1 VQFSKL
7 IPQEDGLKRKIAAV
21 AVAAAALTAA
31 ACSSSSSS
39 TPAGSSGSQGLL
51 STSGAGKTITVWI
64 MTDAQKGW
72 AQVVANANKEFTAA
86 TGAKVNVVY
95 QNWTG
100 YIAKYTSA
108 LAGSTGVPDVIEI
121 GDTDTTTFA
130 ATGALTDL
138 TSAKAQFDNSS
149 TWLSGLEQSSTYNGK
164 LYAVPY
170 YAGDRIVIYRKDLWT
185 AAGIT
190 GAPTTF
196 ADLTADLD
204 KLNAKYGS
212 NPNFSA
218 MLTPGED
225 WYTAMSFVYGA
236 GGSIAT
242 QSGGK
247 WSGNLESAQSQTGLQ
262 KWATLATKYS
272 KGVTTVNEANQ
283 DQLASVGNNVA
294 SIYGAGWEAGSITSA
309 TGSQVTADKLG
320 YFQMPESAAFAG
332 GSDLAVPAKAANAGL
347 GAEWIKFYTNNE
359 QMTTL
364 AKAGAIPNTTSLLAT
379 FESGGDADAAMGPA
393 VQNGSWVTP
402 ASTNWANVEAQHVLE
417 NMLQS
422 IATGKATTAA
432 AAATA
437 DQQINQILNAS

>member
-1 VQFSKL
+1 
-7 IPQEDGLKRKIAAV
+7 LKRKIAAA
-21 AVAAAALTAA
+21 AVAAVALGAA
-31 ACSSSSSS
+31 ACSSSSN
-39 TPAGSSGSQGLL
+39 TPSGSGSSAPASLL
-51 STSGAGKTITVWI
+51 STNGAGKTITVWI
-64 MTDAQKGW
+64 MSDAQKGW
-72 AQVVANANKEFTAA
+72 PQVVSAANSQFTAA

-130 ATGALTDL
+130 ATGALEDITG
-138 TSAKAQFDNSS
+138 AKSQFENSG
-149 TWLSGLEQSSTYNGK
+149 TWLTGLEQSSTYNGK

-190 GAPTTF
+190 GTPTTF

-218 MLTPGED
+218 MLSPGED

-236 GGSIAT
+236 GGNIAT
-242 QSGGK
+242 QAGGK
-247 WSGNLESAQSQTGLQ
+247 WTGNLESAQAQKGLAN
-262 KWATLATKYS
+262 WATLATKYS

-283 DQLASVGNNVA
+283 DALAAVGSNVG

-309 TGSQVTADKLG
+309 TGSSVTADKLG
-320 YFQMPESAAFAG
+320 FFQMPESAAFAG
-332 GSDLAVPAKAANAGL
+332 GSDLAVPTKAANAGL
-347 GAEWIKFYTNNE
+347 GAEWIKFYTSNA
-359 QMTTL
+359 QMTSL
-364 AKAGAIPNTTSLLAT
+364 AKAGAIPNSTSLLST
-379 FESGGDADAAMGPA
+379 FEAGGPADAAMGPA

-402 ASTNWANVEAQHVLE
+402 ASTNWGNVEAQHVLE

-422 IATGKATTAA
+422 IATGKSTTAA

-437 DQQINQILNAS
+437 DQQLNQILNAS

>member
-1 VQFSKL
+1 
-7 IPQEDGLKRKIAAV
+7 LKRKIAAA
-21 AVAAAALTAA
+21 AVAAVALGAA
-31 ACSSSSSS
+31 ACSSSSN
-39 TPAGSSGSQGLL
+39 TPSGSGSSAPASLL
-51 STSGAGKTITVWI
+51 STNGAGKTLTVWI
-64 MTDAQKGW
+64 MSDAQKGW
-72 AQVVANANKEFTAA
+72 PQVVSAANSQFTAA

-100 YIAKYTSA
+100 YITKYTSA
-108 LAGSTGVPDVIEI
+108 LAGSSGVPDVIEV
-121 GDTDTTTFA
+121 GDTDLTTFA
-130 ATGALTDL
+130 ATGALEDL
-138 TSAKAQFDNSS
+138 TAAKGQFENSG

-164 LYAVPY
+164 LFAVPY

-190 GAPTTF
+190 GTPATF

-212 NPNFSA
+212 NANFSA
-218 MLTPGED
+218 MLSPGED

-236 GGSIAT
+236 GGTIAT

-247 WSGNLESAQSQTGLQ
+247 WTGTLESAEAQKGLTN
-262 KWATLATKYS
+262 WATLATKYS

-283 DQLASVGNNVA
+283 DALAAVGDSVA
-294 SIYGAGWEAGSITSA
+294 SIYGAGWEAGSVTSA
-309 TGSQVTADKLG
+309 KGSTVTADKLG

-332 GSDLAVPAKAANAGL
+332 GSDLAVPTKSANAGL
-347 GAEWIKFYTNNE
+347 GAEWIKFYTNNQ

-364 AKAGAIPNTTSLLAT
+364 AKAGAIPNTTSLLST
-379 FESGGDADAAMGPA
+379 FEAGGDADAAMGPA

-402 ASTNWANVEAQHVLE
+402 ASTNWGNVEAQHVLE

-422 IATGKATTAA
+422 IATGKATTSA

-437 DQQINQILNAS
+437 DQQLNQILNAS

>member
-1 VQFSKL
+1 
-7 IPQEDGLKRKIAAV
+7 LKRKIAAA
-21 AVAAAALTAA
+21 AVAAVALGAA
-31 ACSSSSSS
+31 ACSSSSN
-39 TPAGSSGSQGLL
+39 TPSGSGSSAPASLL
-51 STSGAGKTITVWI
+51 STNGAGKTITVWI
-64 MTDAQKGW
+64 MSDAQKGW
-72 AQVVANANKEFTAA
+72 PQVVSAANSQFTAA

-130 ATGALTDL
+130 ATGALEDITG
-138 TSAKAQFDNSS
+138 AKSQFENSG
-149 TWLSGLEQSSTYNGK
+149 TWLTGLEQSSTYNGK

-190 GAPTTF
+190 GTPTTF

-212 NPNFSA
+212 NANFSA
-218 MLTPGED
+218 MLSPGED

-236 GGSIAT
+236 GGNIAT

-247 WSGNLESAQSQTGLQ
+247 WTGNLESAQAQKGLAN
-262 KWATLATKYS
+262 WATLATKYS

-283 DQLASVGNNVA
+283 DALAAVGDNVA

-309 TGSQVTADKLG
+309 KGSSVTADKLG

-332 GSDLAVPAKAANAGL
+332 GSDLAVPTKASNAGL
-347 GAEWIKFYTNNE
+347 GAEWIKDYTSNA

-364 AKAGAIPNTTSLLAT
+364 AKAGAIPNTTSLLSA

-402 ASTNWANVEAQHVLE
+402 ASTNWGNVEAQHVLE

-437 DQQINQILNAS
+437 DQQLNQILNAS

>member
-1 VQFSKL
+1 M
-7 IPQEDGLKRKIAAV
+7 KRKIAAA
-21 AVAAAALTAA
+21 AVAAVALGAA
-31 ACSSSSSS
+31 ACSSSSN
-39 TPAGSSGSQGLL
+39 TSSGSGNAPAGQL

-64 MTDAQKGW
+64 MSDAQKGW
-72 AQVVANANKEFTAA
+72 PQVVSAANQQFTAA

-100 YIAKYTSA
+100 YVAKYTSA
-108 LAGSTGVPDVIEI
+108 LAGASGVPDVIEI

-130 ATGALTDL
+130 ATGALEDL
-138 TSAKAQFDNSS
+138 TAAKGQFENSG

-190 GAPTTF
+190 GTPASF
-196 ADLTADLD
+196 ADLTTDLD

-212 NPNFSA
+212 NANFSA

-236 GGSIAT
+236 GGNIAT

-247 WSGNLESAQSQTGLQ
+247 WTGDLESAAAQKGLAN
-262 KWATLATKYS
+262 WATLATKYS

-283 DQLASVGNNVA
+283 DALAAVGDNVA
-294 SIYGAGWEAGSITSA
+294 AIYGAGWEASSVTTAKGSS
-309 TGSQVTADKLG
+309 VTADKLG

-332 GSDLAVPAKAANAGL
+332 GSNLAVPTKAGNAGL
-347 GAEWIKFYTNNE
+347 GAEWIKFYTNTQ

-364 AKAGAIPNTTSLLAT
+364 AKAGAIPNTTSLLST
-379 FESGGDADAAMGPA
+379 FESGGPADAAMGPA

-402 ASTNWANVEAQHVLE
+402 ASTNWGNVEAQHVLE

-437 DQQINQILNAS
+437 DQQLNQILNAS

>member
-1 VQFSKL
+1 
-7 IPQEDGLKRKIAAV
+7 LKRKIAAA
-21 AVAAAALTAA
+21 AVAAVALGAA
-31 ACSSSSSS
+31 ACSSSSN
-39 TPAGSSGSQGLL
+39 TPSGSGSSAPASLL
-51 STSGAGKTITVWI
+51 STNGAGKTITVWI
-64 MTDAQKGW
+64 MSDAQKGW
-72 AQVVANANKEFTAA
+72 PQVVSAANSQFTAA

-130 ATGALTDL
+130 ATGALEDITG
-138 TSAKAQFDNSS
+138 AKSQFENSG
-149 TWLSGLEQSSTYNGK
+149 TWLTGLEQSSTYNGK

-190 GAPTTF
+190 GTPTTF

-212 NPNFSA
+212 NANFSA
-218 MLTPGED
+218 MLSPGED

-236 GGSIAT
+236 GGNIAT

-247 WSGNLESAQSQTGLQ
+247 WTGNLESAQAQKGLAN
-262 KWATLATKYS
+262 WATLATKYS

-283 DQLASVGNNVA
+283 DALAAVGSNVG

-309 TGSQVTADKLG
+309 TGSSVTADKLG
-320 YFQMPESAAFAG
+320 FFQMPESAAFAG
-332 GSDLAVPAKAANAGL
+332 GSDLAVPTKAANAGL
-347 GAEWIKFYTNNE
+347 GAEWIKFYTSNA
-359 QMTTL
+359 QMTSL
-364 AKAGAIPNTTSLLAT
+364 AKAGAIPNSTSLLST
-379 FESGGDADAAMGPA
+379 FEAGGPADAAMGPA

-402 ASTNWANVEAQHVLE
+402 ASTNWGNVEAQHVLE

-422 IATGKATTAA
+422 IATGKSTTAA

-437 DQQINQILNAS
+437 DQQLNQILNAS

>member
-1 VQFSKL
+1 M
-7 IPQEDGLKRKIAAV
+7 KRKIAAA
-21 AVAAAALTAA
+21 AVAAVALGAA
-31 ACSSSSSS
+31 ACSSSSNN
-39 TPAGSSGSQGLL
+39 TPSATGSSASAGLL
-51 STSGAGKTITVWI
+51 STNGAGKTITVWI
-64 MTDAQKGW
+64 MSDAQKGW
-72 AQVVANANKEFTAA
+72 PQVVAAANQQFTAA

-108 LAGSTGVPDVIEI
+108 LAGSAGVPDVLEV

-138 TSAKAQFDNSS
+138 TAAKSQFDNSG

-190 GAPTTF
+190 GTPTTF

-212 NPNFSA
+212 NANFSA
-218 MLTPGED
+218 MLTPGQD

-247 WSGNLESAQSQTGLQ
+247 WTGNLESAQSQAGLAN
-262 KWATLATKYS
+262 WATLATKYS
-272 KGVTTVNEANQ
+272 KGVSTVNEANQ
-283 DQLASVGNNVA
+283 DALAAVGGNVA

-309 TGSQVTADKLG
+309 KGSSVTSAQLG

-332 GSDLAVPAKAANAGL
+332 GSDLAVPAKSANAGL
-347 GAEWIKFYTNNE
+347 GAEWIKFYTNQA
-359 QMTTL
+359 QMTSL
-364 AKAGAIPNTTSLLAT
+364 AKAGAIPNTTSLLST

-417 NMLQS
+417 NMLSS
-422 IATGKATTAA
+422 IATGKSTAAA

-437 DQQINQILNAS
+437 DQQLNSILNAS

>member
-1 VQFSKL
+1 M
-7 IPQEDGLKRKIAAV
+7 KRKIAAA
-21 AVAAAALTAA
+21 AVAAVALGAA
-31 ACSSSSSS
+31 ACSSSSN
-39 TPAGSSGSQGLL
+39 TSSGSGSNAPASLL
-51 STSGAGKTITVWI
+51 STAGAGKTITVWI
-64 MTDAQKGW
+64 MSDAQKGW
-72 AQVVANANKEFTAA
+72 PAVVSAANSQFTAA

-130 ATGALTDL
+130 ATGALEDITG
-138 TSAKAQFDNSS
+138 AKGQFENSG

-190 GAPTTF
+190 GTPTTF

-212 NPNFSA
+212 NANFSA

-236 GGSIAT
+236 GGNIAT

-247 WSGNLESAQSQTGLQ
+247 WTGNLESAQAQKGLAN
-262 KWATLATKYS
+262 WASLATKYS

-283 DQLASVGNNVA
+283 DALAAVGSNVG

-309 TGSQVTADKLG
+309 TGSSVTADKLG

-332 GSDLAVPAKAANAGL
+332 GSDLAVPTKAANAGL
-347 GAEWIKFYTNNE
+347 GAEWIKFYTSNA
-359 QMTTL
+359 QMTSL
-364 AKAGAIPNTTSLLAT
+364 AKAGAIPNTTSLLST

-402 ASTNWANVEAQHVLE
+402 ASTNWGQVEAQHVLE

-422 IATGKATTAA
+422 IATGKSTTAA
-432 AAATA
+432 AAASA
-437 DQQINQILNAS
+437 DQQLNQILNAS